1 MTKTLA
7 KNTRHTSD
15 RLKTSYYIDGNGRH
29 VWMFQCGIMIRA
41 KLWQQA
47 SRSKCRLLEDYD
59 KALGM
64 IEEATPE
71 AESAEK
77 TISITW
83 STDDVAIYALDNMG
97 ITLLFKECA
106 LILDGIKWQHDCTV
120 GITWDTIEAGIE
132 NFIDS
137 KEGVVI

>member
-29 VWMFQCGIMIRA
+29 VWMFQCGIMLRA

-64 IEEATPE
+64 IAEATAE
-71 AESAEK
+71 AESDV
-77 TISITW
+77 ITLEQ
-83 STDDVAIYALDNMG
+83 AIQTG
-97 ITLLFKECA
+97 ITTIDRSG
-106 LILDGIKWQHDCTV
+106 ILDEYFNDDGSLKQCKKAGHKAYTEPHNVMLKRVCQIGVDLGI
-120 GITWDTIEAGIE
+120 A
-132 NFIDS
+132 
-137 KEGVVI
+137 EGVA

>member
-7 KNTRHTSD
+7 KNTRHDSD

-29 VWMFQCGIMIRA
+29 VWMFQCGIMLRA

-64 IEEATPE
+64 IGEECETEEVEVGVCSSCKHRYCKVYNPPCLGCMDDQRKPNWE
-71 AESAEK
+71 AK
-77 TISITW
+77 
-83 STDDVAIYALDNMG
+83 
-97 ITLLFKECA
+97 
-106 LILDGIKWQHDCTV
+106 
-120 GITWDTIEAGIE
+120 
-132 NFIDS
+132 
-137 KEGVVI
+137 

>member
-1 MTKTLA
+1 MIKTLA

-15 RLKTSYYIDGNGRH
+15 RLKTAYYIDGNGRH

-64 IEEATPE
+64 IDEGIPEEVEVGVCSSCKHRFCKVYTLPCSGCINDQRKPNWE
-71 AESAEK
+71 AK
-77 TISITW
+77 
-83 STDDVAIYALDNMG
+83 
-97 ITLLFKECA
+97 
-106 LILDGIKWQHDCTV
+106 
-120 GITWDTIEAGIE
+120 
-132 NFIDS
+132 
-137 KEGVVI
+137 